1 MSVTVFLDE
10 PLEGDEKRVECEEVK
25 IVGDIVWV
33 TPADGDRET
42 IIPISNITGA
52 KGDDVEQVVEDVEAP
67 GGRYIELITNLS

>member
-10 PLEGDEKRVECEEVK
+10 PIDEDEQRLECEDVK
-25 IVGDIVWV
+25 IVGDIVWA
-33 TPADGDRET
+33 TPEDGDREAV
-42 IIPISNITGA
+42 IPISNVTGV